1 MPGNTKHIVVFITA
15 SSNEEAQ
22 KMADLLLKQRK
33 AACVNIISG
42 VDSSFWW
49 QGKID
54 VARESLL
61 VVKTKVSALPNV
73 IELVKAAHSY
83 EVPEIIA
90 MPILGGNADYL
101 NWIDAEV
108 KE

>member
-1 MPGNTKHIVVFITA
+1 MPADTRHIVIFITA
-15 SSNEEAQ
+15 SSDKEA
-22 KMADLLLKQRK
+22 KKIADLLLSRRK
-33 AACVNIISG
+33 AACINIISG

-49 QGKID
+49 KGKVD

-61 VVKTKVSALPNV
+61 IIKTKASALSQV
-73 IELVKAAHSY
+73 IELVKTMHSY

-90 MPILGGNADYL
+90 IPIIDGNADYL
-101 NWIDAEV
+101 SWIDAEV

>member
-1 MPGNTKHIVVFITA
+1 MPGNTKHIIVFVTV

-22 KMADLLLKQRK
+22 KIADLLLKQKK
-33 AACVNIISG
+33 AACINILSG
-42 VDSSFWW
+42 VSSSFWW

-54 VARESLL
+54 AARESLL
-61 VVKTKVSALPNV
+61 VIKTKASVLSKV

-101 NWIDAEV
+101 SWIDAEV

>member
-1 MPGNTKHIVVFITA
+1 MPADTRHIVIFITA
-15 SSNEEAQ
+15 SNDEEAR
-22 KMADLLLKQRK
+22 KIADLLLKQRK
-33 AACVNIISG
+33 AACINIIPG
-42 VDSSFWW
+42 VASSFWW
-49 QGKID
+49 KGKID

-61 VVKTKVSALPNV
+61 VIKTKASALPKV
-73 IELVKAAHSY
+73 IDLVKTTHSY

-90 MPILGGNADYL
+90 VPILGGNTDYL